1 MRWVVKMWSWVL
13 FVRPSKRR
21 LIASNDNPQIELLVA
36 DFLEE
41 DEGW

>member
-1 MRWVVKMWSWVL
+1 MWSWVL

-21 LIASNDNPQIELLVA
+21 LIANNDNPQIELFALA